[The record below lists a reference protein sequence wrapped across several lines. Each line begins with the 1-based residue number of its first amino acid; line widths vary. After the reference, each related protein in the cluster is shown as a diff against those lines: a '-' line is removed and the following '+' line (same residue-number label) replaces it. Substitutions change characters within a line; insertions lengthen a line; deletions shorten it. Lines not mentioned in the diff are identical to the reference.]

1 MPAGRKQA
9 FFMTAAKT
17 KFLIFSAA
25 LVILATGAGFFM
37 FFNAE
42 DRAALEIA
50 AVFYRQNQ
58 SLIENKNYLA
68 IIDYT
73 KPSWVKRL
81 FIYDSA
87 GNRVRSFLVA
97 HGKESGFIFAREFS
111 NEINSHKSCK
121 GFFITGEPFIGENG
135 LSLRLHGLQEG
146 INNNALARDIVIH
159 GASYVS
165 LGSILENFGR
175 LGRSLGCPA
184 VAREHIDEVVSRLK
198 NGALVY
204 IHAP

>member
-1 MPAGRKQA
+1 MFTTKLKLFLWSALLAVLAAGA
-9 FFMTAAKT
+9 GTFIF
-17 KFLIFSAA
+17 FSAENRDA
-25 LVILATGAGFFM
+25 FK
-37 FFNAE
+37 
-42 DRAALEIA
+42 IA
-50 AVFYRQNQ
+50 AAFYRQNQ

-81 FIYDSA
+81 FIYDAA

-121 GFFITGEPFIGENG
+121 GFFITGETFIGEHG
-135 LSLRLHGLQEG
+135 LSLRLHGLQQG
-146 INNNALARDIVIH
+146 LNNNALARDIVFH
-159 GASYVS
+159 GADYVS
-165 LGSILENFGR
+165 WGSILENFGR

-184 VAREHIDEVVSRLK
+184 VARDTIDEVVSRLK
-198 NGALVY
+198 GGALLY

>member
-1 MPAGRKQA
+1 MFTTKLKLFLWSALLAVLAAGA
-9 FFMTAAKT
+9 GTFIF
-17 KFLIFSAA
+17 FSAENRDA
-25 LVILATGAGFFM
+25 FK
-37 FFNAE
+37 
-42 DRAALEIA
+42 IA
-50 AVFYRQNQ
+50 AAFYRQNQ

-81 FIYDSA
+81 FIYDAA

-121 GFFITGEPFIGENG
+121 GFFLTGEPFIGEHG
-135 LSLRLHGLQEG
+135 LSLRLHGLQQG
-146 INNNALARDIVIH
+146 LNNNALARDIVFH
-159 GASYVS
+159 GADYVS
-165 LGSILENFGR
+165 WGSILENFGR

-184 VAREHIDEVVSRLK
+184 VARDTIDEVVSRLK
-198 NGALVY
+198 GGALLY

>member
-1 MPAGRKQA
+1 MFTKNLKLFFWSALLAVLAAGA
-9 FFMTAAKT
+9 GTFIF
-17 KFLIFSAA
+17 FSAENRDA
-25 LVILATGAGFFM
+25 FK
-37 FFNAE
+37 
-42 DRAALEIA
+42 IA
-50 AVFYRQNQ
+50 AAFYRQNQ

-81 FIYDSA
+81 FIYDAA

-97 HGKESGFIFAREFS
+97 HGKESGFIFARDFS

-121 GFFITGEPFIGENG
+121 GFFITGETFIGEHG
-135 LSLRLHGLQEG
+135 LSLRLLGLQEG
-146 INNNALARDIVIH
+146 LNNNALARDIVFH
-159 GASYVS
+159 GADYVS
-165 LGSILENFGR
+165 WGSILENFGR

-184 VAREHIDEVVSRLK
+184 VARDNIDEVVSRLK
-198 NGALVY
+198 GGALLY

>member
-1 MPAGRKQA
+1 
-9 FFMTAAKT
+9 MTAAKT
-17 KFLIFSAA
+17 KFLLWSVPLI
-25 LVILATGAGFFM
+25 ILAAGVGAFM
-37 FFNAE
+37 FFSAE
-42 DRAALEIA
+42 DRNAFEIA
-50 AVFYRQNQ
+50 ASFYRQNH

-81 FIYDSA
+81 FIYDAA

-111 NEINSHKSCK
+111 NESNSHKSCK
-121 GFFITGEPFIGENG
+121 GFFLTGEPFIGENG
-135 LSLRLHGLQEG
+135 LSLLLHGLQEG

-165 LGSILENFGR
+165 WGSLLENCGR

-184 VAREHIDEVVSRLK
+184 VSQEDIDEVVGRLK
-198 NGALVY
+198 NGALIY